1 MNILKVKKEDIVST
15 NSFKLINN
23 VIKFENLDFEKDFYI
38 GIRPEDIS
46 LDNTSEISMK
56 ITIDLVENLGGKPT
70 PGIGFAA
77 GMERIL
83 LLINEKQQKANKPSP
98 DIYFICLEK
107 AGLPHALSLSNKLR
121 MNGFKIISDSL
132 RRSMKA
138 QMREANKSG
147 AKYVLILGEKE
158 LSENTILFKNLE
170 NSHQKIIK
178 QKKIIKFFGNLTN

>member
-1 MNILKVKKEDIVST
+1 MALHHNPLRILDTKNEKERSLLKDAPEIADYYSKDDEEHLEEV
-15 NSFKLINN
+15 
-23 VIKFENLDFEKDFYI
+23 KDFLSAM
-38 GIRPEDIS
+38 DIPFTINPRLVRG
-46 LDNTSEISMK
+46 LDYYTKTVFEITSSELGSQDALLGGGRYD
-56 ITIDLVENLGGKPT
+56 DLVENLGGKPT

-98 DIYFICLEK
+98 DVYFICLEK
-107 AGLPHALSLSNKLR
+107 AGLPNALSLSNKLR

-147 AKYVLILGEKE
+147 AKYVLILG
-158 LSENTILFKNLE
+158 
-170 NSHQKIIK
+170 
-178 QKKIIKFFGNLTN
+178 